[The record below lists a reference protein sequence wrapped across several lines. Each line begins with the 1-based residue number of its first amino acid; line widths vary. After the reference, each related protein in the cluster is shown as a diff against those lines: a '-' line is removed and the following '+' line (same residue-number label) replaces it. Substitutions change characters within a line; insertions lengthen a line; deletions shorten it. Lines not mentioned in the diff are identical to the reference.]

1 MKDEGKQER
10 AHDQALGLYQE
21 QWKMVEWGNVQASL
35 HTIHIVSLHTKK
47 HY

>member
-21 QWKMVEWGNVQASL
+21 QWKMEWGNVQASL